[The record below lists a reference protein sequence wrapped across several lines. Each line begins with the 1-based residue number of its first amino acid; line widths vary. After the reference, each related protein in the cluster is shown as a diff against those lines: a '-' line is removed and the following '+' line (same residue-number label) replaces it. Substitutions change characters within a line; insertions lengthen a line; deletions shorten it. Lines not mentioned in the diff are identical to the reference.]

1 MSNEVLDK
9 IQQVK
14 LEKDTKIIPENIKL
28 NETIF
33 GIEGQLEGDV
43 GLGTTLL
50 YLENQVQ
57 VLSTAINGKAGI
69 STDATAEASDILI
82 GQTAYVN
89 GQKITGIMP
98 NNGTLN
104 YSPSVGVQNIPSGY
118 TTGGIISG
126 VTSSID
132 PNITAEN
139 IKNGVNILGV
149 VGNLSSGIDTSD
161 ANAIASDIL
170 EGKTAYV
177 NGVKL
182 TGTMENLAEVFEVP
196 ENTHISFENST
207 FTNAPK
213 MSTSNVTDMS
223 RLFYNCSN
231 LVEAPN
237 YDTINV
243 TDMSSMFAVC
253 FNVVTIP
260 NYNTSNVI
268 NMCEMFGGTAKLTSV
283 PNFDTSKV
291 VNMVGMFAQSPNF
304 TTVPNFDTSNV
315 TGMSGMFSGCYNLT
329 NVPQLNTSKVTN
341 MSYMFAV
348 CNNLSNESIQNIV
361 NMCLNSNITT
371 STYKNLNNTNQYS
384 PLAYSKFDS
393 SYYMNRWTDLSNA
406 GWSY

>member
-1 MSNEVLDK
+1 MARTNNLTDFLTDVSDS
-9 IQQVK
+9 
-14 LEKDTKIIPENIKL
+14 IKL
-28 NETIF
+28 KIGDNTPIPAANF
-33 GIEGQLEGDV
+33 DVVIANIE
-43 GLGTTLL
+43 
-50 YLENQVQ
+50 
-57 VLSTAINGKAGI
+57 
-69 STDATAEASDILI
+69 
-82 GQTAYVN
+82 
-89 GQKITGIMP
+89 TGI
-98 NNGTLN
+98 N
-104 YSPSVGVQNIPSGY
+104 
-118 TTGGIISG
+118 
-126 VTSSID
+126 
-132 PNITAEN
+132 
-139 IKNGVNILGV
+139 
-149 VGNLSSGIDTSD
+149 TSD

-182 TGTMENLAEVFEVP
+182 TGTMENLAGVISNQENIIADLKNTINIKTGEVFEVP
-196 ENTHISFENST
+196 ENTCISFENST

-213 MSTSNVTDMS
+213 MSTSNVIDMS

-243 TDMSSMFAVC
+243 IDMSNMFAAC

-268 NMCEMFGGTAKLTSV
+268 NMC
-283 PNFDTSKV
+283 D
-291 VNMVGMFAQSPNF
+291 MFAQSQNL
-304 TTVPNFDTSNV
+304 TTIPNFDTSNV
-315 TGMSGMFSGCYNLT
+315 TGMSGMFSSCYNIT
-329 NVPQLNTSKVTN
+329 DVPQLNTSKVTD

-348 CNNLSNESIQNIV
+348 CNNLSNESIQNII

>member
-1 MSNEVLDK
+1 MARTNNLTDFLTDVSNS
-9 IQQVK
+9 
-14 LEKDTKIIPENIKL
+14 IKL
-28 NETIF
+28 KIGDNTPIPAANF
-33 GIEGQLEGDV
+33 DVVIANIE
-43 GLGTTLL
+43 
-50 YLENQVQ
+50 
-57 VLSTAINGKAGI
+57 
-69 STDATAEASDILI
+69 
-82 GQTAYVN
+82 
-89 GQKITGIMP
+89 TGI
-98 NNGTLN
+98 N
-104 YSPSVGVQNIPSGY
+104 
-118 TTGGIISG
+118 
-126 VTSSID
+126 
-132 PNITAEN
+132 
-139 IKNGVNILGV
+139 
-149 VGNLSSGIDTSD
+149 TSD

-182 TGTMENLAEVFEVP
+182 TGTMENLAGVISNQENIIADLKNTINIKTGEVFEVP

-213 MSTSNVTDMS
+213 ISTSNVIDMS

-243 TDMSSMFAVC
+243 IDMSDMFAVC

-291 VNMVGMFAQSPNF
+291 VNMVGMFAQSPNL
-304 TTVPNFDTSNV
+304 TTIPNFDTSNV
-315 TGMSGMFSGCYNLT
+315 TGMSGMFSSCYNLT
-329 NVPQLNTSKVTN
+329 DVPQLNTSKVTN
-341 MSYMFAV
+341 MSHMFAV
-348 CNNLSNESIQNIV
+348 CNNLSNESIQNII